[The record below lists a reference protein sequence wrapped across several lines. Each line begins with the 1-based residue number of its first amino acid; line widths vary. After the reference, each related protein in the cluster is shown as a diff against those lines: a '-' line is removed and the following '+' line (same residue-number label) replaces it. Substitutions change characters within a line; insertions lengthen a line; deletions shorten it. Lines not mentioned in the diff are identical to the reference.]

1 MPEFEPE
8 MDLLMEDIAARKL
21 HERWANWVAFSSSA
35 LAVMAAIVALLGSYA
50 ANDTLITETEKA
62 IQMSLDGTDEIRTD
76 ILEMKGAIFAAL
88 GKPLS
93 QEDIPLLERKLSKEI
108 PEHESAVEKEAAFF
122 GKEMRA
128 HHIFSISVTLFQIGI
143 ILGSLA
149 IIARRRKVWRFSLI
163 LGALGLAFGI
173 WGVTAFV

>member
-8 MDLLMEDIAARKL
+8 MDLLMEDIEARKL

-35 LAVMAAIVALLGSYA
+35 FAVIAAIVALLASYA
-50 ANDTLITETEKA
+50 ANEALIAETEKA
-62 IQMSLDGTDEIRTD
+62 IVTALDGTDEIRTD

-93 QEDIPLLERKLSKEI
+93 QEDISLAKELPKEI
-108 PEHESAVEKEAAFF
+108 PEYESVAGEEAASF

-128 HHIFSISVTLFQIGI
+128 HNIFAISVALFQIGI
-143 ILGSLA
+143 VLGSLA
-149 IIARRRKVWRFSLI
+149 IIARRRRVWGFSLI

-173 WGVTAFV
+173 WGVAAFV